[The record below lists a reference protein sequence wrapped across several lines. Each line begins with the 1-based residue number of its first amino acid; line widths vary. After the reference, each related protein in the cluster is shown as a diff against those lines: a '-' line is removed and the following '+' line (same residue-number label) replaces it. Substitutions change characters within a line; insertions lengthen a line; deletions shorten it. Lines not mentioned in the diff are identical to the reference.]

1 MFSLAKQIYAK
12 FCPLIMKMNTKGVK
26 SDQALKN
33 LNAMC
38 DVELILGLPCVLPLL
53 ECLHTLI
60 KIA

>member
-12 FCPLIMKMNTKGVK
+12 FCPLIVKMNVESVR

-38 DVELILGLPCVLPLL
+38 DVELILGLPYVLPLL
-53 ECLHTLI
+53 ECLRTLI
-60 KIA
+60 KIT

>member
-12 FCPLIMKMNTKGVK
+12 FCLLTVKMNVE
-26 SDQALKN
+26 SVRSVQALKN